1 MVKKINFKKEDI
13 GGEILPILTTGLY
26 RNVLD
31 TVREYV
37 QNSIDAKGQKISIV
51 INPDM
56 ITISDDGLG
65 MTFEEARKAIKLGIS
80 EKNRKAD

>member
-37 QNSIDAKGQKISIV
+37 QNIMDPEIWTG
-51 INPDM
+51 
-56 ITISDDGLG
+56 
-65 MTFEEARKAIKLGIS
+65 
-80 EKNRKAD
+80 